1 MTNKKIFFICLRLHV
16 IANASCSPPPEIV
29 LFGIRRWLVA
39 FLRVGSW
46 HVRDRE
52 NADRSSMYTDLQYMD
67 AQCRLPKLHLCQSK
81 ICQIGNRFFRERKI
95 ILKNNS
101 DFLVICSRIKLSS
114 KSTSMH
120 H

>member
-46 HVRDRE
+46 HVRDLE

-67 AQCRLPKLHLCQSK
+67 AQCRLPKLHLSCARAKSVK
-81 ICQIGNRFFRERKI
+81 SGTDFSGKGRE
-95 ILKNNS
+95 
-101 DFLVICSRIKLSS
+101 F
-114 KSTSMH
+114 
-120 H
+120 